1 MNEMIIWDTG
11 DGEYTIVSGGMN
23 AFVVG
28 VPAEITR
35 ISRSEI
41 DMPWMDKQYKRV
53 QSSDLPS
60 ALVEAIKWKG

>member
-11 DGEYTIVSGGMN
+11 NGEYTIVSGGMN

-41 DMPWMDKQYKRV
+41 DISWMDKQYKRV
-53 QSSDLPS
+53 QVSDLPPS
-60 ALVEAIKWKG
+60 LVEAIKGKA

>member
-1 MNEMIIWDTG
+1 MIIWDTK

-23 AFVVG
+23 AFIVG

-41 DMPWMDKQYKRV
+41 DMSWMDKRYKRV
-53 QSSDLPS
+53 QSSDLPPE
-60 ALVEAIKWKG
+60 LVEAIKWKG